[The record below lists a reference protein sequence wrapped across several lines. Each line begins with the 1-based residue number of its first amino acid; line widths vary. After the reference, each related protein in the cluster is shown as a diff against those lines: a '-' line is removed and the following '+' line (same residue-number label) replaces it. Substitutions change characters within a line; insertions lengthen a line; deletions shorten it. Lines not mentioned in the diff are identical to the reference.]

1 MGLELVPIELDE
13 SNAFVE
19 AHHRHNAP
27 VVRDRFRVAAA
38 LDGEV
43 VGVANV
49 GRPLARHLQDGWTVE
64 VLRCCTIGERNACSL
79 LYGACWRAAKAL
91 GYRRLVTYT
100 LATEP
105 GSSLRAVG
113 FRVVAEVPA
122 GSWSRRDR
130 PRVDT
135 HPLQERLRWELSS

>member
-38 LDGEV
+38 LDGV
-43 VGVANV
+43 IVGVANV
-49 GRPLARHLQDGWTVE
+49 GRPLARQLQDGWTVE
-64 VLRCCTIGERNACSL
+64 VLRCCTNGQHNACSF
-79 LYGACWRAAKAL
+79 LYAACWRAARAL
-91 GYRRLVTYT
+91 GYKRLVTYT
-100 LATEP
+100 LASEP
-105 GSSLRAVG
+105 GSSLRAAG
-113 FRVVAEVPA
+113 WRVVAEVPA
-122 GSWSRRDR
+122 ASWSRRNR

-135 HPLQERLRWELSS
+135 HPLQERLRWELTT